1 MLLHE
6 LFHLSDELMHPV
18 LSVLQLIPQTL
29 VLPLEWL
36 QWLLELLSF
45 LEYLRDTLLIIYDT
59 GSILLDDV
67 IDLLT
72 ELLLSRLHGINS
84 LLERPEISFK
94 LGYRCLFGK
103 DKLLFIF
110 FLLLLLDL
118 LILEILEFFKVN
130 IFLGFDYFRDSSLWF
145 PLRES

>member
-1 MLLHE
+1 
-6 LFHLSDELMHPV
+6 
-18 LSVLQLIPQTL
+18 
-29 VLPLEWL
+29 
-36 QWLLELLSF
+36 
-45 LEYLRDTLLIIYDT
+45 
-59 GSILLDDV
+59 
-67 IDLLT
+67 
-72 ELLLSRLHGINS
+72 

-130 IFLGFDYFRDSSLWF
+130 IFLGFDYFRDSSL
-145 PLRES
+145 